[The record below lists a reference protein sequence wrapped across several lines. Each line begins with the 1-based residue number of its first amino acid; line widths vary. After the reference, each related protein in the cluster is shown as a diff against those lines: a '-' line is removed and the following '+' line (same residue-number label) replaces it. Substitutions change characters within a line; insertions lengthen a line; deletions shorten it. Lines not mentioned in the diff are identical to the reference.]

1 MTKTTKMQVA
11 QPTLKEELNRRA
23 MGAREECQMVIQND
37 HDYTAADRKISE
49 VAALAKAVKDF
60 WHPLKRAARVSWELL
75 RENEKGMLGPIE
87 AGVETLTDTMK
98 RYRAERERR
107 DRERQEAE
115 QLLQIEEAQVATF
128 EMAEQGAPQ
137 EAIDAVEEMITE
149 PPFQANPTQELRGRT
164 GFKPDYK
171 VTIEDIDQVDREF
184 LLPSTKAHMNAII
197 ANAKAR
203 AIKTGGKP
211 IAGFTII
218 ETESATVRRVK

>member
-11 QPTLKEELNRRA
+11 QPTLKEELHRRA

-98 RYRAERERR
+98 RYRAERERL

-115 QLLQIEEAQVATF
+115 HLLQIEEAQVAMTALMEETF
-128 EMAEQGAPQ
+128 EP
-137 EAIDAVEEMITE
+137 TE
-149 PPFQANPTQELRGRT
+149 PNQKAYDELYCLYRRLHDAFGTPSETERSDVMKSLSELRD
-164 GFKPDYK
+164 KAA
-171 VTIEDIDQVDREF
+171 
-184 LLPSTKAHMNAII
+184 LPPS
-197 ANAKAR
+197 
-203 AIKTGGKP
+203 
-211 IAGFTII
+211 
-218 ETESATVRRVK
+218 